1 MDQLTVTPVDETGNT
16 CLIIVIV
23 VDTKYVWETPAKE
36 YTTLTV
42 ASIFFAWFCAFGMYD
57 ERWSDPGLDF
67 VAKVVQLLS

>member
-1 MDQLTVTPVDETGNT
+1 MTPVDEAGNT

-42 ASIFFAWFCAFGMYD
+42 ASIFFA
-57 ERWSDPGLDF
+57 
-67 VAKVVQLLS
+67 